1 MDGECI
7 PAIATID
14 SAQLEQELIER
25 AMHIVRMQERE
36 IGLRNSQ
43 LPVIRA

>member
-1 MDGECI
+1 MDGERI

-25 AMHIVRMQERE
+25 AMHIVRMHERD
-36 IGLRNSQ
+36 NSLGNRP
-43 LPVIRA
+43 LPVIQA